1 MAALLQIGLVNAAVA
16 TVLAC
21 LVALVACKVRRPALT
36 HALWIIVLAKLITPP
51 VFEVPIEV
59 PFEFPGMTAASEET
73 PAPVAAIA
81 NGPPEWF
88 VGSERASEVVA
99 GAVQTTAAPGE
110 PGSPSTREPSAG
122 RRLLSVAQTA
132 IATGANWVARH
143 VVAVI
148 VWIWALGSAAWFL
161 LQGFTAYKFSQRLA
175 LATPAPAGIQ
185 CEADDLA
192 AAMGL
197 AHRPPVMIVR
207 DVISPMLW
215 GVGRNTRLL
224 FPVNLLSRLE
234 PGARA
239 TLIAHE
245 LAHYRRGDHWVRA
258 FELVV
263 SGVFWW
269 HPVVWWARRQI
280 EIAEEECCDA
290 WVIEQFPDTP
300 RWYAEALLETI
311 DFLSEAALVLPPAA
325 AGAGHVPFLRQRLIA
340 IMRGVSPQRMTLR
353 TWCAVLLV
361 ALASLPWHPGLTT
374 ARDRAVAATADT
386 SADVASDAD
395 PAGDRVASAAKFDEI
410 KAALDAELTRAAQAL
425 APPIQNDVEWATAY
439 SPGGRYS
446 ITRRGSDGVYLYD
459 AVANQKIDMSE
470 YRILTVAFSPDGE
483 RFATGGAD
491 YVVRLWTSSSG
502 AQRKALRGHASAVH
516 SVAFIHDGEELI
528 SASNDGRLM
537 RWKLTDSDEQSSADC
552 PHTPANCLAV
562 SSDGRWLAIGTGS
575 WMKEEG
581 GKIVIWELA
590 TLEKSAEFHCSDPVG
605 VLMFKPD
612 GKTLAAGDFQGRVT
626 FWDVSA
632 KQRLGATLPRY
643 KDAIAAAR
651 FSLDTQALASVT
663 TEEIY
668 EEPRFQVP
676 NSLRWFFDRSVNL
689 PRSPNPVTG
698 GRFDRGKV
706 SSLQQDADDVD
717 RLQRI
722 RQGINVL
729 EQQLEP
735 AEQPAV
741 ERGLGEPFTQ

>member
-1 MAALLQIGLVNAAVA
+1 VAALLQIGLVNAAVA

-59 PFEFPGMTAASEET
+59 PFELPGMTAAIEEAV
-73 PAPVAAIA
+73 APMTAIV
-81 NGPPEWF
+81 NGAPEWF
-88 VGSERASEVVA
+88 ADSERTSDVVA
-99 GAVQTTAAPGE
+99 NAVNTAPGPGE
-110 PGSPSTREPSAG
+110 PSGAPIQESSAG
-122 RRLLSVAQTA
+122 RRRLSAAQA
-132 IATGANWVARH
+132 VWAAGAHWVARH

-148 VWIWALGSAAWFL
+148 VGTWALGSAAWFL
-161 LQGFTAYKFSQRLA
+161 LQTFTAYKFSQRLA

-185 CEADDLA
+185 READDLA

-215 GVGRNTRLL
+215 GIGRNTRLL

-263 SGVFWW
+263 GGVFWW

-340 IMRGVSPQRMTLR
+340 IMRGVAPQKMTLR
-353 TWCAVLLV
+353 TWSAVLLV

-374 ARDRAVAATADT
+374 ARDREVAAAD
-386 SADVASDAD
+386 SATEATTDAGPEID
-395 PAGDRVASAAKFDEI
+395 PAALAAKLDEI
-410 KAALDAELTRAAQAL
+410 AKTMDGELNRAAQAL
-425 APPIQNDVEWATAY
+425 AAPVANDVEWATAH

-459 AVANQKIDMSE
+459 AVANQQIYMTE

-491 YVVRLWTSSSG
+491 STVRLWSSSTG
-502 AQRKALRGHASAVH
+502 AHRKAFRGHASAVH
-516 SVAFIHDGEELI
+516 SVAFIHEGQELI

-537 RWKLTDSDEQSSADC
+537 RWNLADGNEQSSADC

-575 WMKEEG
+575 WMKDEG
-581 GKIVIWELA
+581 GKIVIWDLA
-590 TLEKSAEFHCSDPVG
+590 TLEKSAEFQCQDPVG

-632 KQRLGATLPRY
+632 QQRLGATLPRY

-668 EEPRFQVP
+668 EELRFQVP

-689 PRSPNPVTG
+689 PRLANPVAG
-698 GRFDRGKV
+698 VRFDRGNAIP
-706 SSLQQDADDVD
+706 LQQDGDDVD
-717 RLQRI
+717 RLQHI
-722 RQGINVL
+722 RQGIKML
-729 EQQLEP
+729 EQELEP
-735 AEQPAV
+735 AERPTA
-741 ERGLGEPFTQ
+741 ERGIGGPFTQ